1 MQFAQ
6 ESDATTYVIRAYAPG
21 EVVISE
27 PLTSEMLLEAAQRG
41 NRPLLKRRKL
51 TRSAI
56 VTPKTLIDDW
66 RPQCPDELE
75 IQDVRA
81 IAALDAEVILLGT
94 GPTLKRPDYAL
105 LAPFTDKGIGY
116 EIMDTAAA
124 CRTYNILMFEG
135 RSVAA
140 ALLMI

>member
-6 ESDATTYVIRAYAPG
+6 ENDATTYVIRAYAPG

-66 RPQCPDELE
+66 RPQEPDELE

-81 IAALDAEVILLGT
+81 ITALDAEIILLGT

-105 LAPFTDKGIGY
+105 LAPLNDKGIGY